1 MNHCLHSVLSQM
13 LLHEVTMWSEYG
25 ENVEDALLPIV
36 VGWQAEQ
43 RVVNLLYI
51 SQGNVSPT
59 LVICIKISQLDIED
73 GSLYLVEATVS
84 SAMVEDILT
93 RRAIVGKRTEKAGK
107 LLIAGSYGTTIAQS
121 AKILAWVEAVAVSEE

>member
-43 RVVNLLYI
+43 RVVNLLNI

-59 LVICIKISQLDIED
+59 LVLCIKISQLDIED

-93 RRAIVGKRTEKAGK
+93 RRAVVGERTEKAGK
-107 LLIAGSYGTTIAQS
+107 LLIVGSYGTTIAQS

>member
-43 RVVNLLYI
+43 RVVNLLNI

-59 LVICIKISQLDIED
+59 LVLCIKISQLDIED

-107 LLIAGSYGTTIAQS
+107 LLIVSSYGTTIAQS

>member
-1 MNHCLHSVLSQM
+1 M

-25 ENVEDALLPIV
+25 ENVENALLPIV

-43 RVVNLLYI
+43 RVVNLLNI

-59 LVICIKISQLDIED
+59 LVLCIKISQLDIED

-84 SAMVEDILT
+84 SAMVKDVLP
-93 RRAIVGKRTEKAGK
+93 RRAVVGERTEKAGK
-107 LLIAGSYGTTIAQS
+107 LLIVGSYGTTIAQS
-121 AKILAWVEAVAVSEE
+121 AKILAWVEAVAYS

>member
-1 MNHCLHSVLSQM
+1 M

-43 RVVNLLYI
+43 RVVNLLNI

-59 LVICIKISQLDIED
+59 LVLCIKISQLDIED

-107 LLIAGSYGTTIAQS
+107 LLVVSGYGTTIAQS

>member
-43 RVVNLLYI
+43 RVVNLLNI

-59 LVICIKISQLDIED
+59 LVLCIKISQLDIED
-73 GSLYLVEATVS
+73 GSLYLVEATVY
-84 SAMVEDILT
+84 SAMVEDVLP
-93 RRAIVGKRTEKAGK
+93 RRAVVGERTEKAGK
-107 LLIAGSYGTTIAQS
+107 LLIVGSYGTTIAQS

>member
-43 RVVNLLYI
+43 RVVNLLNI
-51 SQGNVSPT
+51 SQGNASPS
-59 LVICIKISQLDIED
+59 LVLCIKISQLDIED

-84 SAMVEDILT
+84 SAMVEDILP
-93 RRAIVGKRTEKAGK
+93 RRAVVGERTEKAGK
-107 LLIAGSYGTTIAQS
+107 LLIVGSYGTTIAQS

>member
-25 ENVEDALLPIV
+25 ENVENALLPIV

-43 RVVNLLYI
+43 RVVNLLNI

-59 LVICIKISQLDIED
+59 LVLCIKISQLDIED

-84 SAMVEDILT
+84 SAMVEDVLP
-93 RRAIVGKRTEKAGK
+93 
-107 LLIAGSYGTTIAQS
+107 
-121 AKILAWVEAVAVSEE
+121 

>member
-1 MNHCLHSVLSQM
+1 M

-43 RVVNLLYI
+43 RVVNLLNI

-59 LVICIKISQLDIED
+59 LVLCIKISQLDIED

-107 LLIAGSYGTTIAQS
+107 LLIVSSYGTTIAQS

>member
-1 MNHCLHSVLSQM
+1 M

-25 ENVEDALLPIV
+25 ENVENALLPIV

-43 RVVNLLYI
+43 RVVNLLNI

-59 LVICIKISQLDIED
+59 LVLCIKISQLDIED

-107 LLIAGSYGTTIAQS
+107 LLIVGSYGTTIAQS